1 MKQSVITDKFQTTI
15 PVEVRKALKL
25 KPRQRIAYEIRDDG
39 SAVMRPLPGLDEL
52 FGSLKPKR
60 PVGSPRQ
67 EKQAARSAM
76 AHEAFR
82 EHLNK

>member
-25 KPRQRIAYEIRDDG
+25 RPRQRIAYEIREDG
-39 SAVMRPLPGLDEL
+39 SAVLRPLPGIEEL
-52 FGSLKPKR
+52 FGSLKPKC

-76 AHEAFR
+76 AREAFH
-82 EHLNK
+82 EHQKK